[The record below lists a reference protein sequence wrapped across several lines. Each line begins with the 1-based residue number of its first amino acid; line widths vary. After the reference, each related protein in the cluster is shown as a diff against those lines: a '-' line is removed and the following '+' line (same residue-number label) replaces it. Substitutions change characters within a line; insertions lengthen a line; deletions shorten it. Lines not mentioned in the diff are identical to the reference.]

1 MNVECLSVGILV
13 ADYLCA
19 PIDHVPNSGELVMTD
34 RLKLDVGGCA
44 SNTATDLAWLGVRVG
59 VVGCVGED
67 LFGKFLLDR
76 LGREGVDTSDVKQLA
91 GTDTS
96 GTMIINVA
104 GEDRRFIGAPGA
116 NAALHVA
123 DIPRE
128 RMLSAK
134 VLYVGGYLF
143 TPGLDPEELAALFRQ
158 ARSGGVTTVLDM
170 VLPDQ
175 RDHWPALECVLAETD
190 VFLPN
195 EDEAAAITGAGDPLA
210 QAGRLRA
217 AGVRTVVITRGDQG
231 TVLVG
236 EHVRLRA
243 GVYPAEYVGGTGAG
257 DAFSAGYIAGLLA
270 GGDARRCLEWG
281 SALGASCVRAI
292 GATESVF
299 SRAEAETFIRDNTLR
314 IEEF

>member
-34 RLKLDVGGCA
+34 RLTLDVGGCA
-44 SNTATDLAWLGVRVG
+44 SNTAIDLARLGVRVG

-91 GTDTS
+91 TTNTS

-128 RMLSAK
+128 RMLAAK

-143 TPGLDPEELAALFRQ
+143 TPGLDPEELADLFRQ

-170 VLPDQ
+170 VLPDHG
-175 RDHWPALECVLAETD
+175 DHWPALECVLAETD

-195 EDEAAAITGAGDPLA
+195 EDEAAAISGQRDPLV
-210 QAGRLRA
+210 QAERLRA

-236 EHVRLRA
+236 ENVRLRA

-257 DAFSAGYIAGLLA
+257 DAFAAGYIAGRLA

-299 SRAEAETFIRDNTLR
+299 SRAEAEAFIRDNTLR